1 MWVRFGGK
9 CKFLHHIAASQVV
22 AATSI
27 NDQATR
33 TFFNDTL
40 CLKQCMS
47 LIWFRLLHL
56 CTKHTLHNEALIILC
71 ILCTNLL
78 LLSFLTTC
86 MVSSKQSE
94 CIFIKIT
101 SRGIPTIFFDHQNTL
116 ARTVTLHVSK
126 ALASMALEHLLFYP
140 WMQPKRH

>member
-33 TFFNDTL
+33 MFFNDTL

-47 LIWFRLLHL
+47 LILLRLLHL
-56 CTKHTLHNEALIILC
+56 C
-71 ILCTNLL
+71 
-78 LLSFLTTC
+78 
-86 MVSSKQSE
+86 SKQSE

-126 ALASMALEHLLFYP
+126 ALASMALNISCSTRGCNRRGTSGWLMGSLGC
-140 WMQPKRH
+140 

>member
-9 CKFLHHIAASQVV
+9 CKFLHHIAANQVV
-22 AATSI
+22 TATSI

-33 TFFNDTL
+33 RFFNDTL

-47 LIWFRLLHL
+47 LILLCLLHL
-56 CTKHTLHNEALIILC
+56 CTKHMLHNEALIMLC

-86 MVSSKQSE
+86 MVSSKQSK

-101 SRGIPTIFFDHQNTL
+101 SRGIPTIFFDNQNTL
-116 ARTVTLHVSK
+116 GSHAARVQSPCIDGT
-126 ALASMALEHLLFYP
+126 EHLLFYP